1 MQSIPVPK
9 TLKAHSYYTFTVEL
23 FESVNY
29 KWVNK
34 HLQKLGEFGYHSD
47 YHNKNKFLKAGKN
60 GETCQEEIWLS

>member
-34 HLQKLGEFGYHSD
+34 HLQKLGEFVTTPIIIIKIS
-47 YHNKNKFLKAGKN
+47 
-60 GETCQEEIWLS
+60 S

>member
-47 YHNKNKFLKAGKN
+47 YHN
-60 GETCQEEIWLS
+60 